1 LAERYNRHK
10 HRLYNPPMAKTKP
23 KNPSSTIALNKRA
36 RHDYHLEE
44 RFEAGLALEGWEVK
58 ALREGKGQL
67 VDSYVLIK
75 DGEAFLLGANITPL
89 PSASSHVIPDPQR
102 TRKLL
107 LHAKEISKIYVA
119 TQQKG
124 YTCVATALYW
134 KGQRVKCE
142 VALAKGKKQH
152 DKRADVKAREWSRQR
167 ERILK
172 DAG

>member
-1 LAERYNRHK
+1 MAQRYNRHK
-10 HRLYNPPMAKTKP
+10 LPPYNPRMAKTKA
-23 KNPSSTIALNKRA
+23 KNDSPTIALNKRA
-36 RHDYHLEE
+36 RHDYALEE

-58 ALREGKGQL
+58 SLRAGKAQL

-75 DGEAFLLGANITPL
+75 DGEAWLLGANISPL
-89 PSASSHVIPDPQR
+89 ASASTHVVPDPQR

-107 LHAKEISKIYVA
+107 LHAREIAKILAA

-134 KGQRVKCE
+134 KGNKVKCE

-152 DKRADVKAREWSRQR
+152 DKRATEKAREWNRQK
-167 ERILK
+167 ERLLK
-172 DAG
+172 SG